1 MVEWL
6 AGNRIRGTN
15 TERVGVTSQA
25 TPTKIIDG
33 NYTVLTYTADGKFI
47 PKNSFDVE
55 YLVVAGGG
63 GGGGDIGGGGGAGGY
78 KTNFGGTALG
88 VTAQSYSITVGAG
101 GAGGG
106 TTRESNTV
114 GTDGVNSVF
123 STITST
129 GGGGGGAYWSN
140 NASYETGRSGGSA
153 GGGGCG
159 TTTSTGVGGTASPSG
174 QGNNGGTAYSSN
186 PYWGGG
192 GGGSSVAGGTASST
206 ASGAGGAGTSNSIT
220 GTATYYGGGGGGTGY
235 GSSGTGSVGG
245 AGGIGGGGAGGY
257 SNVSPNSIGIDA
269 TSNTG
274 GGGGGGGYDSA
285 PSGGGSGGSGIVI
298 LRFLTSGN
306 TYDVEEIGLMQS
318 LASGSVGGWHEI
330 GRTTL
335 GSAGDTIDVSSLA
348 DKRYLMVLTDIIA
361 SGSVG
366 LRNRLGN
373 STIDTGSNYG
383 IRSSWNGGS
392 DGSWASQDYM
402 YGSGGSTSVNLFD
415 VGYIANKSDKEKLK
429 CSWDIVNTAT
439 GEGTAP
445 NRGENVGKWA
455 NTSNAI
461 DIIRQYNAL
470 SGDFNTNS
478 EVVVLGW
485 DPADTHTTNF
495 WEELASADWSS
506 GYQINSGT
514 FTAKKYLWI
523 QGWYKNAANTS
534 YARFRVGNNTID
546 NANNYANRYSLN
558 GAGDNSAGV
567 STDHIKMNVTNTDAS
582 SGSGFFNMFIINNTS
597 NEKLVIG
604 HHTLTAS
611 GVSNYP
617 ARNEFVAKWNETSNQ
632 INVVELHRYGGNN
645 FTAGGIKVW
654 GSN

>member
-6 AGNRIRGTN
+6 AGNRLRGTN

-33 NYTVLTYTADGKFI
+33 SYTVLTYTADGKFI
-47 PKNSFDVE
+47 PKNSFNVE
-55 YLVVAGGG
+55 YLVVGGG
-63 GGGGDIGGGGGAGGY
+63 GSGGLGGGGAGGY
-78 KTNFGGTALG
+78 RTNFGGTALG
-88 VTAQSYSITVGAG
+88 VTAQSYPITVGAG
-101 GAGGG
+101 GVQTGGYDG
-106 TTRESNTV
+106 SNN
-114 GTDGVNSVF
+114 GSDSIF
-123 STITST
+123 DTITST
-129 GGGGGGAYWSN
+129 GGGYGGRNYAQGNNGANGGSGGGGGSN
-140 NASYETGRSGGSA
+140 NSTNTDPTGGISSPVTSPVQGYA
-153 GGGGCG
+153 GGGGI
-159 TTTSTGVGGTASPSG
+159 GTA
-174 QGNNGGTAYSSN
+174 NGYPNISA
-186 PYWGGG
+186 GG
-192 GGGSSVAGGTASST
+192 GGGSSSIGGSGSGNTAGN
-206 ASGAGGAGTSNSIT
+206 GGSGTSSSIT
-220 GTATYYGGGGGGTGY
+220 GSAVIRAGGGGGFG
-235 GSSGTGSVGG
+235 VNGG
-245 AGGIGGGGAGGY
+245 AGGSGGGGSYSGGGSGIGGAG
-257 SNVSPNSIGIDA
+257 A
-269 TSNTG
+269 ANTGSG
-274 GGGGGGGYDSA
+274 GGGTSSTTDAS
-285 PSGGGSGGSGIVI
+285 GSGGSGIVI

-318 LASGSVGGWHEI
+318 LASGSVGGWHEV

-335 GSAGDTIDVSSLA
+335 GSGNANITVSSLA
-348 DKRYLMVLTDIIA
+348 DKRYYMVLGDYRSSSAINVN
-361 SGSVG
+361 G
-366 LRNRLGN
+366 RLGN
-373 STIDTGSNYG
+373 GSIDTTTTYSE
-383 IRSSWNGGS
+383 RQSTNGGTDS
-392 DGSWASQDYM
+392 PLTSQPSAPQF
-402 YGSGGSTSVNLFD
+402 GTLSGNTGFGVE
-415 VGYIANKSDKEKLK
+415 YIANKSDKEKLGITNAVK
-429 CSWDIVNTAT
+429 QNTT
-439 GEGTAP
+439 GAGYAP
-445 NRGENVGKWA
+445 DRFQSAWKWS
-455 NTSNAI
+455 NTSNPL
-461 DIIRQYNAL
+461 DVVERRTSVNTYNA
-470 SGDFNTNS
+470 NS

-546 NANNYANRYSLN
+546 DANNYANRYSLN

-567 STDHIKMNVTNTDAS
+567 SADHIKMNVTNTDAS
-582 SGSGFFNMFIINNTS
+582 SGLGFFNMFIINNAS

-611 GVSNYP
+611 GVSNAP